1 MNGKIVSSLDG
12 LTLQLPSNIGLDYFK
27 RRLYDQSVGF
37 DLLELIFFDE
47 TLTHK
52 EISEKLFISVSSVK
66 RLITKVRAALILYG
80 IDLRTKPFEIVGDE
94 RLIRNFYTMYFQERY
109 NVSEWP
115 FSTAYYEFFDKMIER
130 VMVYY
135 GLTSE
140 QYDTN
145 QFRYQ
150 HAVDAIRAIKGYRVE
165 EFFNEGEVTRKR
177 QIKTFFHAM
186 EDVVQKHNISEEDIT
201 IIFNQAVSWKYYL
214 SPPFMK
220 QPLESDADLREV
232 HEHFLSIITKASELF
247 NIPQS
252 DHMHV
257 IFELTNILETYNLIP
272 TPETYK
278 NYLLFNARDDFS
290 TVIYK
295 ENFPIFYQF
304 IEEEIIK
311 LCKSRNL
318 FVNQYLISNLI
329 FTLLSKWNK
338 LFESLYKN
346 FFVCRVL
353 VYNHISPGHAI
364 NITEVLNSRFS
375 SSVTT
380 SLYKETKITEERL
393 AEYNFDI
400 LISSITLDFYIPQP
414 IYYLWSENINVSFEL
429 LRLKVLE
436 IIKDNKEKQLEIIKS
451 KMEE

>member
-1 MNGKIVSSLDG
+1 MMNNLISDKDMRVYTIIETLFQAQQPITIASLAEITKSSTRIIKYDLNDSTAILSKVNGKIVSSLDG

-165 EFFNEGEVTRKR
+165 G
-177 QIKTFFHAM
+177 
-186 EDVVQKHNISEEDIT
+186 
-201 IIFNQAVSWKYYL
+201 
-214 SPPFMK
+214 
-220 QPLESDADLREV
+220 
-232 HEHFLSIITKASELF
+232 
-247 NIPQS
+247 
-252 DHMHV
+252 
-257 IFELTNILETYNLIP
+257 
-272 TPETYK
+272 
-278 NYLLFNARDDFS
+278 
-290 TVIYK
+290 
-295 ENFPIFYQF
+295 
-304 IEEEIIK
+304 
-311 LCKSRNL
+311 
-318 FVNQYLISNLI
+318 
-329 FTLLSKWNK
+329 
-338 LFESLYKN
+338 
-346 FFVCRVL
+346 VL
-353 VYNHISPGHAI
+353 
-364 NITEVLNSRFS
+364 
-375 SSVTT
+375 
-380 SLYKETKITEERL
+380 
-393 AEYNFDI
+393 
-400 LISSITLDFYIPQP
+400 Q
-414 IYYLWSENINVSFEL
+414 
-429 LRLKVLE
+429 
-436 IIKDNKEKQLEIIKS
+436 
-451 KMEE
+451 